1 MQYPVSSPARR
12 SGGVTARLLQVG
24 AALLVLRAV
33 QAVVAVAAVVL
44 VRMFH
49 LARPVPGL
57 EVTGLAEVVPTPL
70 TAGAA
75 LAMVAVAA
83 VLALVLLPRR
93 GAFAA
98 FAGVKAFALVAA
110 SALMGAWA
118 PGPVDVRLAVAAL
131 GVGLVAVLWPLA
143 RRAAT
148 RVLAAAGVA
157 HPSGR
162 AGDLALVLKVALLVA
177 VVAVPR

>member
-1 MQYPVSSPARR
+1 
-12 SGGVTARLLQVG
+12 L
-24 AALLVLRAV
+24 
-33 QAVVAVAAVVL
+33 
-44 VRMFH
+44 
-49 LARPVPGL
+49 
-57 EVTGLAEVVPTPL
+57 
-70 TAGAA
+70 
-75 LAMVAVAA
+75 
-83 VLALVLLPRR
+83 
-93 GAFAA
+93 
-98 FAGVKAFALVAA
+98 ALVAA